1 MAISI
6 DLINQ
11 TNEATLSD
19 LEKKFCEG
27 IAAGKGKREAAVDAG
42 YSPTS
47 AHVQAA
53 RNLKKDKIIQYI
65 DRLRTDVRRLTNES
79 VSKEVERL
87 DLLIKDALKD
97 SQYSAAVN
105 AIRLKAQL
113 LGFLVEKKEIKT
125 NTLDSMSE
133 DDLTQYLTQIRVDHG
148 LLIDDAGGLIIGD
161 QVDDV
166 DPQQPSAT
174 VLSDQQGSVTHVL
187 SSEHQGSGLLKK
199 IAID

>member
-1 MAISI
+1 MAISL

-125 NTLDSMSE
+125 NSLDTMSE

-166 DPQQPSAT
+166 DPQQQTTAS
-174 VLSDQQGSVTHVL
+174 LSDPQGSGAELISTEQQGS
-187 SSEHQGSGLLKK
+187 G
-199 IAID
+199 